1 MFKNNTCFQI
11 INEYK
16 VLYEPNRL
24 SAILSVTKLG
34 RNSVFVHESAENVFL
49 IIIFQMTE
57 YKRTKLP
64 GLCLAF
70 GKGQFWIATGTTYN
84 PCVIF
89 SIIKMLEVS

>member
-1 MFKNNTCFQI
+1 MFKNNNNCFQI

-49 IIIFQMTE
+49 IIFQMTE

-84 PCVIF
+84 PCEIF

>member
-1 MFKNNTCFQI
+1 MFKNNNCFQI

-24 SAILSVTKLG
+24 SAILSLTKLG

-49 IIIFQMTE
+49 IIFQMTE

-64 GLCLAF
+64 GFCLAF
-70 GKGQFWIATGTTYN
+70 RKGQLWIATGTTHISS
-84 PCVIF
+84 VIF
-89 SIIKMLEVS
+89 CIIKMPEVS